1 LSFPKATTFR
11 AEKPL
16 QLVYVDLCGPI
27 SPPKPAGN
35 KYFMLLVD
43 DHSRWM
49 DVSMLKSKDQAVD
62 VFVRYK
68 AEMQNQTGEKIK
80 VLRSDRGREFLSKLF
95 AGVCEEAG
103 IKRQMTAPYT
113 PQQNGMVERRN
124 RSIMEMARSMLK
136 SMKIP
141 GKF

>member
-1 LSFPKATTFR
+1 
-11 AEKPL
+11 
-16 QLVYVDLCGPI
+16 
-27 SPPKPAGN
+27 
-35 KYFMLLVD
+35 
-43 DHSRWM
+43 
-49 DVSMLKSKDQAVD
+49 VD

-80 VLRSDRGREFLSKLF
+80 VLRSYRGGEFLSKLF

-113 PQQNGMVERRN
+113 PQQNGVVERRN

-141 GKF
+141 GKFWGKLLDMLCFCSTGCLRGLWGSRLHLRQ